1 MKKQLQMLLD
11 FPGMVNQKVLNG
23 FVNNELDKFD
33 SKNGI
38 RSYVKTIYQWLAL
51 IVLISM
57 ELGILKAAI
66 AYFTE
71 STDGGLA
78 KAGSVLTILLL
89 MYAAFP
95 IAKLIRTRGES
106 LGESH
111 NGMVTFVFSD
121 FIKTNIR
128 MMGELTAIVGLAA
141 AANLS
146 ISFLLDNNLFSTAS
160 GSGLL
165 EILAPIY
172 SLPMEALNAI
182 FKATGLNLLS
192 DFMTSV
198 TSFRLPGA
206 NNFGGDFRWAA
217 SDLIGVLGAYVNV
230 MIGLA
235 FMYVN
240 LAIYGYL
247 YNIVASIIKWVS
259 SPTFPISTRNK
270 NA

>member
-33 SKNGI
+33 SQNGI
-38 RSYVKTIYQWLAL
+38 RCYVKTIYQWLAL

-57 ELGILKAAI
+57 EYGIVKAAI
-66 AYFTE
+66 TYFTE
-71 STDGGLA
+71 STDGGVA
-78 KAGSVLTILLL
+78 KAGSVLAILVLI
-89 MYAAFP
+89 YAAFP

-128 MMGELTAIVGLAA
+128 MMGEVAAILGLAG
-141 AANLS
+141 AANLTL
-146 ISFLLDNNLFSTAS
+146 SFLLDHNLFSTAS
-160 GSGLL
+160 GNGVLDV
-165 EILAPIY
+165 LAPIY
-172 SLPMEALNAI
+172 SLPMEAMNGI
-182 FKATGLNLLS
+182 FKATGLSFLS
-192 DFMTSV
+192 DFMTNV

-206 NNFGGDFRWAA
+206 NSFGGDFRWAA
-217 SDLIGVLGAYVNV
+217 SDLIGVLGAYINV

-235 FMYVN
+235 FMYIS

-247 YNIVASIIKWVS
+247 YNIVASIIKWIS
-259 SPTFPISTRNK
+259 SPSFPISTRNK
-270 NA
+270 NV

>member
-33 SKNGI
+33 SQNGI
-38 RSYVKTIYQWLAL
+38 RCYVKTIYQWLAL

-57 ELGILKAAI
+57 EFGIIKAAL
-66 AYFTE
+66 AYFSE

-78 KAGSVLTILLL
+78 KAGSILAILVLL
-89 MYAAFP
+89 YAAFP

-128 MMGELTAIVGLAA
+128 MMGEVAAILGLAG
-141 AANLS
+141 AANLTL
-146 ISFLLDNNLFSTAS
+146 SFLLDNNLFSTAS
-160 GSGLL
+160 GAGLL
-165 EILAPIY
+165 DLLSPIY

-182 FKATGLNLLS
+182 FKATGLSFLGDL
-192 DFMTSV
+192 MTNAA
-198 TSFRLPGA
+198 SFRLPA
-206 NNFGGDFRWAA
+206 TSSFGGDFRWVA
-217 SDLIGVLGAYVNV
+217 SDLVGVLGAYINV

-235 FMYVN
+235 FMYIN

-247 YNIVASIIKWVS
+247 FNIVASIVKWVS
-259 SPTFPISTRNK
+259 SPTLPISIRNK
-270 NA
+270 NV